1 MAIAHIAMPIAA
13 WQLFDYWVPD
23 GLEIRRGDIVRAR
36 LGGRKHVGVVAGIE
50 PTSDFAD
57 RLQPIDALT
66 DGARVTDEIM
76 ALAEFVR
83 DYYQAPPGLAYAL
96 VAPPATTRLRRQR
109 RDAKADTFAANGDV
123 ALAQAPN
130 RAQAAALETLA
141 AAEGAFGV
149 TMLHGVTGSGKTDVY
164 LAAAA
169 RAIAGGGQ
177 ALILVP
183 EINLTPQFERRV
195 KTGLPDARAVTL
207 HSRLAAGER
216 RANWNAAASGEAQVV
231 LATRLGIFAPLPNLA
246 LIVVDE
252 EHDDS
257 FKQQDGVRYH
267 ARDLAVWRA
276 RRRNVPIILGSATP
290 SLETWRHARSGRYR
304 SATLP
309 ERADARARL
318 PEIRFVPARSAD
330 AHDGVSGALWDAIA
344 LRLSRNEQ
352 ALVFVNRRGFA
363 PSLKCVS
370 CEWESQCPRCA
381 ARLVVHRQPDR
392 LRCHHCGEVKALP
405 RACPECGNVD
415 LLPLG
420 FGTQRLEQAV
430 RTTFPAARVV
440 RVDRD
445 TTRTKDAFAA
455 VRKKVEDQAVDIL
468 VGTQML
474 AKGHDFPRL
483 TLVGVLGADNAL
495 YSADFRATER
505 LAALLTQ
512 VAGRAGRADLAG
524 EVIVQ
529 TDFPAHAVYRALA
542 AQDYARFADELV
554 SERAAAQLPPA
565 ARIALL
571 VAEAHVRA
579 DVDRFLDV
587 AFEQARALCDG
598 ESGVEVFPPVPAA
611 MPRRRGYER
620 GHVLAQGAHG
630 KALQA
635 FLPRWREAIA
645 ARAGTRVRWALDVDP
660 TTF

>member
-1 MAIAHIAMPIAA
+1 MAIAHVAMPIAA

-23 GLEIRRGDIVRAR
+23 GLDVARGDVVRAR
-36 LGGRKHVGVVAGIE
+36 LAGRKHVGVVTGVEA
-50 PTSDFAD
+50 TSEFAD
-57 RLQPIDALT
+57 RLQPIDAAT
-66 DGARVTDEIM
+66 EVARLPDEIM
-76 ALAEFVR
+76 ALADFVC

-96 VAPPATTRLRRQR
+96 VAPPMTTRIRRE
-109 RDAKADTFAANGDV
+109 DKEAKPEIVTCKDNAAPH
-123 ALAQAPN
+123 ALN
-130 RAQAAALETLA
+130 RAQAAAVAALA
-141 AAEGAFGV
+141 ASRGAFGA

-169 RAIAGGGQ
+169 QAIAGGGQ
-177 ALILVP
+177 VLILVP

-195 KTGLPDARAVTL
+195 QAGLPNARAVTL
-207 HSRLAAGER
+207 HSRLAAGAR

-231 LATRLGIFAPLPNLA
+231 LATRLGVFVSLPNLA
-246 LIVVDE
+246 LVVVDE

-276 RRRNVPIILGSATP
+276 RKRNVPIILGSATP
-290 SLETWRHARSGRYR
+290 SLETWRHSRTGRYR
-304 SATLP
+304 SATLA
-309 ERADARARL
+309 ERADMRARL
-318 PEIRFVPARSAD
+318 PEIRFVPVRSAD
-330 AHDGVSGALWDAIA
+330 AHDGLSGALWDALS
-344 LRLSRNEQ
+344 LRLARSEQ

-363 PSLKCVS
+363 PSLKCAS
-370 CEWESQCPRCA
+370 CEWESECGRCA

-392 LRCHHCGEVKALP
+392 LRCHHCGEVKPLP
-405 RACPECGNVD
+405 GACPDCGNVD

-420 FGTQRLEQAV
+420 FGTQRLEQSIRAA
-430 RTTFPAARVV
+430 FPAARVV

-455 VRKKVEDQAVDIL
+455 FRRKVEDQEVDIL

-505 LAALLTQ
+505 LAALLMQ

-542 AQDYARFADELV
+542 THDYARYADELL

-565 ARIALL
+565 SRIALL

-587 AFEQARALCDG
+587 AFEQAKALSDG
-598 ESGVEVFPPVPAA
+598 EGAVEVFPPVPAA

-620 GHVLAQGAHG
+620 GHVLAQCAHR
-630 KALQA
+630 KALHV

-645 ARAGTRVRWALDVDP
+645 THGGARVRWALDVDP

>member
-1 MAIAHIAMPIAA
+1 MAIAHVAMPIAA

-23 GLEIRRGDIVRAR
+23 GLDVARGDVVRAR
-36 LGGRKHVGVVAGIE
+36 LGARRNVGVVTGV
-50 PTSDFAD
+50 AD
-57 RLQPIDALT
+57 RTAFTERLQAIDALE
-66 DGARVTDEIM
+66 DVRRLPDEIM
-76 ALAEFVR
+76 ALADFVC
-83 DYYQAPPGLAYAL
+83 DYYQVPPGLACAL
-96 VAPPATTRLRRQR
+96 VAPPLATRNR
-109 RDAKADTFAANGDV
+109 RDGGSAQPARRAVPDDT
-123 ALAQAPN
+123 APPHVPN
-130 RAQAAALETLA
+130 AAQAAAIDVLRTSEGGFA
-141 AAEGAFGV
+141 A

-169 RAIAGGGQ
+169 RAIARGGQ
-177 ALILVP
+177 VLILVP

-195 KTGLPDARAVTL
+195 NAGLPGARAVTL
-207 HSRLAAGER
+207 HSRLAAGAR
-216 RANWNAAASGEAQVV
+216 HANWRAAADGDADVV
-231 LATRLGIFAPLPNLA
+231 LTTRLGVFVALPKLA
-246 LIVVDE
+246 LVVVDE

-257 FKQQDGVRYH
+257 FKQQDGARYH

-290 SLETWRHARSGRYR
+290 SLETWVHARTGRYGT
-304 SATLP
+304 ATLP

-318 PEIRFVPARSAD
+318 PVIRFVPVRGAD
-330 AHDGVSGALWDAIA
+330 AHDGLSGVLWEA
-344 LRLSRNEQ
+344 LRARLARNEQ
-352 ALVFVNRRGFA
+352 SLVFVNRRGFA
-363 PSLKCVS
+363 PSLKCAS
-370 CEWESQCPRCA
+370 CAWEPQCPRCA

-392 LRCHHCGEVKALP
+392 LRCHHCGHAKPLP

-420 FGTQRLEQAV
+420 FGTQRLEQAI
-430 RTTFPAARVV
+430 RAAFPAARIV

-455 VRKKVEDQAVDIL
+455 VRKRVDDREIDIL

-505 LAALLTQ
+505 LAALLMQ
-512 VAGRAGRADLAG
+512 VAGRAGRAELAG
-524 EVIVQ
+524 EVVVQ
-529 TDFPAHAVYRALA
+529 TDFPGHAVYHALA
-542 AQDYARFADELV
+542 AHDYASFADELV
-554 SERAAAQLPPA
+554 SERTAAQLPPA
-565 ARIALL
+565 AHVALL
-571 VAEAHVRA
+571 VAEAHERA

-587 AFEQARALCDG
+587 AFEQGKALCAAEG
-598 ESGVEVFPPVPAA
+598 LVEVFPPVPAS

-620 GHVLAQGAHG
+620 GHVLAQGAHR
-630 KALQA
+630 KPLQA

-645 ARAGTRVRWALDVDP
+645 TRAGTRVRWALDVDP